1 MRNDSIMNYN
11 IGRTV
16 SALYFLGAVLMAE
29 YLHYY
34 ILFQNHTDATAMYR
48 SLKGKGMYAQI
59 SPTPRELSVCCGVS
73 LLVHGEDVDRI
84 KEIAEAENLAYLS
97 ISGLNNTFDN
107 TRHKYG

>member
-1 MRNDSIMNYN
+1 VYGYSVKRGSYTKSD
-11 IGRTV
+11 RE
-16 SALYFLGAVLMAE
+16 MAE

-48 SLKGKGMYAQI
+48 TLRSEGLYAQI

-73 LLVHGEDVDRI
+73 LLVHGEDVEKI
-84 KEIAEAENLAYLS
+84 ESIAKEKDLAYLS